1 MKQYP
6 KAIFFLVLLT
16 ILDFLLRKGIVAFL
30 IPFEL
35 PPGFMF
41 AFLFAVFS
49 LLAWLITKGF
59 CQFDNLKMQ
68 DLGITFNTKNSFDFS
83 AGFSLGILLWGIVAL
98 LQAVMAGFSWT
109 LRPDF
114 IIADLIFGLIFIFIA
129 DLGTELFTRGYPLT
143 KFEKSFGAR
152 TAIIIMVF
160 FVGFK
165 SFSFNLGGELLL
177 YTMLIPALHTIFFS
191 MIYLK
196 TRRLGGA
203 LGVHT
208 GANLVTISIFDL
220 RPEEQAESIPAGIFQ
235 PSAELD
241 SLSLSMLQLPYI
253 IMAILFSVA
262 VFYWWKGRSIKRIKS
277 EK

>member
-1 MKQYP
+1 M
-6 KAIFFLVLLT
+6 
-16 ILDFLLRKGIVAFL
+16 LDFLLRKGIVAFL
-30 IPFEL
+30 IPFKF

-49 LLAWLITKGF
+49 LLAWLITKRF
-59 CQFDNLKMQ
+59 CRSDNLKMQ
-68 DLGITFNTKNSFDFS
+68 DLGISLNWKNRFDFS
-83 AGFSLGILLWGIVAL
+83 AGFSLGVLLWAIVSL
-98 LQAVMAGFSWT
+98 IQSVLAGFSWT
-109 LRPDF
+109 LRADF
-114 IIADLIFGLIFIFIA
+114 IIADVIFGLIFIFIA

-143 KFEKSFGAR
+143 KFEESFNAR

-160 FVGFK
+160 FVGLK

-191 MIYLK
+191 MIYFK

-220 RPEEQAESIPAGIFQ
+220 RPEEQAQAIPAGIFQ
-235 PSAELD
+235 PTADLD
-241 SLSLSMLQLPYI
+241 SLPLFMLQLPYI
-253 IMAILFSVA
+253 IMAILFSGA
-262 VFYWWKGRSIKRIKS
+262 VFYWWKTDQ
-277 EK
+277 